1 MKNIVENFTD
11 FIKNNQKKAFVLVL
25 VVLISTIGLIVYASS
40 RSGLENEKDSKN
52 NITVSLQ
59 TPVETA
65 GEETQT
71 SVETSVETLVEDAL
85 PLEPVSTGAEEVVI
99 NPEKIVPKNTS
110 EDPQK
115 NGTSGVAQDS
125 SVMKA
130 PSATNEI
137 KTYGIDVSKWQGI
150 IDWKQVK
157 ASGVDFVMIRVGY
170 RSTVS
175 GVITEDDYARYNLQ
189 QAKANGIKIG
199 AYFFSTAINT
209 AEAKEEAAW
218 VAKFIGP
225 YPITY
230 PVAFNC
236 EGFNNTGNRQYG
248 LGKDVRTNIAIAF
261 LDEIKSKGYKAMFY
275 ASKSEMEQNAEWNAT
290 TLGSKYQIWV
300 AQYPNTPYTGTSKSS
315 YSGKVNMWQYTN
327 KGNVPGIS
335 KPVDF
340 NVAYFGY
347 KEESKAVDETPQEI
361 VTPDPVALIDF
372 KAVNDTV
379 TAKNEVAL
387 RSLPSQDAS
396 STVVATLKN
405 GDTAKRLGTA
415 TNGWSKIE
423 YAGKVLYAVDSYLTN
438 DLTYIPGFTTVNN
451 QVTAKEEVNLRS
463 RPSTDSDSSVVGK
476 LSYGE
481 IATRTGVSDNGWSR
495 LSYNGKTVYVKSNII
510 TTDLNYQVNKLP
522 TLENPENG
530 IVFTKVNEEVTAIVE
545 TNLRLV
551 PTTAIADTIVVKIYN
566 GDLVIR
572 TGVGDNGWSRVVHN
586 GQTLYAVTK
595 YLTVTGN

>member
-1 MKNIVENFTD
+1 MK
-11 FIKNNQKKAFVLVL
+11 FIKNNQKKALAIVLVM
-25 VVLISTIGLIVYASS
+25 LISAIGLTAYAAS
-40 RSGLENEKDSKN
+40 RSGFGKENDSKN
-52 NITVSLQ
+52 NVPESVQ
-59 TPVETA
+59 TQVETA
-65 GEETQT
+65 VEVVETQ
-71 SVETSVETLVEDAL
+71 VETLVESVL
-85 PLEPVSTGAEEVVI
+85 PLEPVATGAEEVII
-99 NPEKIVPKNTS
+99 NPELIVPTNTA

-125 SVMKA
+125 SVMNA
-130 PSATNEI
+130 PSETAEI

-199 AYFFSTAINT
+199 AYFFSTAINA

-248 LGKDVRTNIAIAF
+248 LGKEARTNIAIAF
-261 LDEIKSKGYKAMFY
+261 LDAIKSKGYKPMFY
-275 ASKSEMEQNAEWNAT
+275 ASKAEMEQNADWNTT
-290 TLGSKYQIWV
+290 TLSSKYQIWV
-300 AQYPNTPYTGTSKSS
+300 AQYPSTPYKDTSKSS
-315 YSGKVNMWQYTN
+315 YSGKISMWQYTN
-327 KGNVPGIS
+327 KGNVPGIN

-347 KEESKAVDETPQEI
+347 KEETQAVDDTPQET

-387 RSLPSQDAS
+387 RSLPSQEDS

-405 GDTAKRLGTA
+405 GETAKRLGTA
-415 TNGWSKIE
+415 ANGWSKIE
-423 YAGKVLYAVDSYLTN
+423 YAGKILYAVDSYLTN
-438 DLTYIPGFTTVNN
+438 DLTYIPGFTAVNN
-451 QVTAKEEVNLRS
+451 QVTAKEEANLRS
-463 RPSTDSDSSVVGK
+463 RPTTDNDSNVVGK
-476 LSYGE
+476 LVYGE
-481 IATRTGVSDNGWSR
+481 VATCTGVSNTGWSR
-495 LSYNGKTVYVKSNII
+495 LSYNGKTVYAKSNVL
-510 TTDLNYQVNKLP
+510 TTDLNYQANKRP

-530 IVFTKVNEEVTAIVE
+530 IVFTKVNEEVTATLE

-551 PTTAIADTIVVKIYN
+551 PTTEIADTIVVKIYN
-566 GDLVIR
+566 GDLITR
-572 TGVGDNGWSRVVHN
+572 TGIGDNGWSRVVYN
-586 GQTLYAVTK
+586 GKTLYAVTK

>member
-1 MKNIVENFTD
+1 MK
-11 FIKNNQKKAFVLVL
+11 FIKNNQKKALAIVLVM
-25 VVLISTIGLIVYASS
+25 LISAIGLTAYAAS
-40 RSGLENEKDSKN
+40 RSGFGKEKDSKN
-52 NITVSLQ
+52 NVPESVQ
-59 TPVETA
+59 TQVETA
-65 GEETQT
+65 AEVVETQ
-71 SVETSVETLVEDAL
+71 VETLVESVL
-85 PLEPVSTGAEEVVI
+85 PLEPVATGTEEVII
-99 NPEKIVPKNTS
+99 NPELIIPTNTA

-125 SVMKA
+125 SVMNV
-130 PSATNEI
+130 PSETAEI

-199 AYFFSTAINT
+199 AYFFSTAINA

-248 LGKDVRTNIAIAF
+248 LGKEARTNIAIAF
-261 LDEIKSKGYKAMFY
+261 LDAIKSKGYKPMFY
-275 ASKSEMEQNAEWNAT
+275 ASKAEMEQNADWNTT
-290 TLGSKYQIWV
+290 TLSSKYQIWV
-300 AQYPNTPYTGTSKSS
+300 AQYPSTPYKDTSKSS
-315 YSGKVNMWQYTN
+315 YSGKISMWQYTN
-327 KGNVPGIS
+327 KGNVPGIN

-347 KEESKAVDETPQEI
+347 KEETQAVDDTPQET

-387 RSLPSQDAS
+387 RSLPSQEDS

-405 GDTAKRLGTA
+405 GETAKRLGTA
-415 TNGWSKIE
+415 ANGWSKIE
-423 YAGKVLYAVDSYLTN
+423 YAGKILYAVDSYLTN
-438 DLTYIPGFTTVNN
+438 DLTYIPGFSAVNN
-451 QVTAKEEVNLRS
+451 QVTAKEEANLRS
-463 RPSTDSDSSVVGK
+463 RPTTDNDSNVVGK
-476 LSYGE
+476 LVYGE
-481 IATRTGVSDNGWSR
+481 VETCTGVSNTGWSR
-495 LSYNGKTVYVKSNII
+495 LSYNGKTVYAKSNVL
-510 TTDLNYQVNKLP
+510 TTDLNYQANKLP

-530 IVFTKVNEEVTAIVE
+530 IVFTKVNEEVTATLE

-551 PTTAIADTIVVKIYN
+551 PTTEIADTIVVKIYN
-566 GDLVIR
+566 GDLITR
-572 TGVGDNGWSRVVHN
+572 TGVGDNGWSRVVYN
-586 GQTLYAVTK
+586 GKTLYAVTK

>member
-1 MKNIVENFTD
+1 MKILFEKFMD
-11 FIKNNQKKAFVLVL
+11 FMRNNQKKALIIFSVI
-25 VVLISTIGLIVYASS
+25 LISTIGLIYFTAS
-40 RSGLENEKDSKN
+40 RSGLGNEKDPGHNSS
-52 NITVSLQ
+52 VSLQ
-59 TPVETA
+59 PPVETA
-65 GEETQT
+65 MEDVQT
-71 SVETSVETLVEDAL
+71 SAETPAESGL
-85 PLEPVSTGAEEVVI
+85 PLEPVSTGVEETPV
-99 NPEKIVPKNTS
+99 NPELIVPTNPS

-130 PSATNEI
+130 PSDTTEN

-175 GVITEDDYARYNLQ
+175 GIITEDEYARYNLQ

-199 AYFFSTAINT
+199 AYFFSTAINA

-218 VAKFIGP
+218 VAKFISP

-236 EGFNNTGNRQYG
+236 EGFDSTGNRQYG
-248 LGKDVRTNIAIAF
+248 LSKDERTNIAMAF

-275 ASKSEMEQNAEWNAT
+275 ASKAELEGNAKWNAT
-290 TLGSKYQIWV
+290 TLSSKYQIWV
-300 AQYPNTPYTGTSKSS
+300 AQYPSTPYTDTSKSS
-315 YSGKVNMWQYTN
+315 YSGKISMWQYTS
-327 KGNVPGIS
+327 KGNVPGIK

-347 KEESKAVDETPQEI
+347 KEEIKAVDDTPQEV

-372 KAVNDTV
+372 KEVNDTV
-379 TAKNEVAL
+379 TAKNEVSL
-387 RSLPSQDAS
+387 RSLPSQEAS

-405 GDTAKRLGTA
+405 GETAKRLGTA
-415 TNGWSKIE
+415 TNGWSKLE
-423 YAGKVLYAVDSYLTN
+423 YAGKILYAVDSFLTN
-438 DLTYIPGFTTVNN
+438 DLTYIPGFTTVNE
-451 QVTAKEEVNLRS
+451 QITAKEEANLRS
-463 RPSTDSDSSVVGK
+463 RPSTDDKSNDVGK
-476 LSYGE
+476 IAYGE
-481 IATRTGVSDNGWSR
+481 IATRTGVSNTGWSR
-495 LSYNGKTVYVKSNII
+495 LSYNGKTVYAKSTVL
-510 TTDLNYQVNKLP
+510 TTDLNYQANKLP

-530 IVFTKVNEEVTAIVE
+530 IVFTEVNEEVTATLE

-551 PTTAIADTIVVKIYN
+551 PTTEIANTIVVKIYN
-566 GDLVIR
+566 GDLAIR
-572 TGVGDNGWSRVVHN
+572 TGVGDNGWSRVLYN
-586 GQTLYAVTK
+586 GKTLYAVTK